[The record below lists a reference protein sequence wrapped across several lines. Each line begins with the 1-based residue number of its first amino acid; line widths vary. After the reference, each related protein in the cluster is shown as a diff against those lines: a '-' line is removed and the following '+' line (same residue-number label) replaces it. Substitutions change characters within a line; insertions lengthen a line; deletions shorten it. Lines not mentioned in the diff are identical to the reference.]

1 MTGTPVAI
9 GREQTRFGQA
19 DRDRIRR
26 CLLRYMED
34 NRIGVPTL
42 QKLIAEANDLSL
54 DRLPLKTLQRFLAD
68 THRSNDILVRFCQR
82 FAADLADDD
91 PLDSFG
97 EALIGFWAAPASV
110 RNWQALA
117 PDMIGAFEGQA
128 EEAVTGLRMG
138 QDSWVPFST
147 LTVEAVPA
155 QPYARAAETISNW
168 GRTASSSSGD
178 PVRRSYEGVLL
189 HPPGALLLALRNS
202 LTGAPRLYWLDA
214 FDGPRLTGYGHESA
228 TSIEDRQ
235 VSAAAFNAARVI
247 FDRVG
252 SEAKT

>member
-1 MTGTPVAI
+1 MTGTQAAI
-9 GREQTRFGQA
+9 ATEQTRFDQA
-19 DRDRIRR
+19 DRNRIRR
-26 CLLRYMED
+26 CLLRYMEE

-42 QKLIAEANDLSL
+42 QKLVAEANDLTL

-68 THRSNDILVRFCQR
+68 THRSNDIMVRFCHH
-82 FAADLADDD
+82 FAAGLADDD

-97 EALIGFWAAPASV
+97 EALTVFWGASGTAE
-110 RNWQALA
+110 WQALG
-117 PDMIGAFEGQA
+117 PEMIGAFEGRA

-147 LTVEAVPA
+147 LNIEAVPA
-155 QPYARAAETISNW
+155 PSYARASETITNW
-168 GRTASSSSGD
+168 GRTTTPD
-178 PVRRSYEGVLL
+178 PDTRVRRSYEGVLL

-228 TSIEDRQ
+228 TPIEDRQ

-252 SEAKT
+252 PEGGR

>member
-1 MTGTPVAI
+1 MAGAQAAI
-9 GREQTRFGQA
+9 EAEQTRFDQA
-19 DRDRIRR
+19 DRNRIRR
-26 CLLRYMED
+26 CLLRYMEE

-42 QKLIAEANDLSL
+42 QKLIAEANDLTL

-68 THRSNDILVRFCQR
+68 THRSNDIMVRFCHR
-82 FAADLADDD
+82 FAAGLADDN

-97 EALIGFWAAPASV
+97 EALIAFWGVNAGNAE
-110 RNWQALA
+110 WQALA
-117 PDMIGAFEGQA
+117 PDMFGAFEGRA
-128 EEAVTGLRMG
+128 EEAITGLRME
-138 QDSWVPFST
+138 QTSWVPFSA
-147 LTVEAVPA
+147 LTVEPVPA
-155 QPYARAAETISNW
+155 QPYARAAETITNW
-168 GRTASSSSGD
+168 NRAKTAD
-178 PVRRSYEGVLL
+178 PENRVRRSYEGVLL

-228 TSIEDRQ
+228 TPIEDRQ

-252 SEAKT
+252 PEGDR

>member
-1 MTGTPVAI
+1 MAGAQATAEA
-9 GREQTRFGQA
+9 EQTRFDQA

-26 CLLRYMED
+26 CLLRYMEE

-42 QKLIAEANDLSL
+42 QKLIAEANDLAL

-68 THRSNDILVRFCQR
+68 THRSNDIMVRFCHR
-82 FAADLADDD
+82 FAAGLADDD

-97 EALIGFWAAPASV
+97 EALTAFWGARGTAD
-110 RNWQALA
+110 WQALA
-117 PDMIGAFEGQA
+117 PEMIGAFEGRA
-128 EEAVTGLRMG
+128 EEELTGMQLGTRNY
-138 QDSWVPFST
+138 VPFSA
-147 LTVEAVPA
+147 LVIEAVPA
-155 QPYARAAETISNW
+155 QHYARAAETISNW
-168 GRTASSSSGD
+168 SRTASPDSGD
-178 PVRRSYEGVLL
+178 SVRRSYEGVLL

-214 FDGPRLTGYGHESA
+214 FDGPRLTGYGHESI
-228 TSIEDRQ
+228 TPIEDRQ

-252 SEAKT
+252 PEGDR

>member
-1 MTGTPVAI
+1 
-9 GREQTRFGQA
+9 
-19 DRDRIRR
+19 
-26 CLLRYMED
+26 MEE

-42 QKLIAEANDLSL
+42 QKLIAEANDLTL

-68 THRSNDILVRFCQR
+68 SHRSNDIMVRFCHR

-97 EALIGFWAAPASV
+97 EALIGFWGATASV

-117 PDMIGAFEGQA
+117 PDMIGAFEGRA

-168 GRTASSSSGD
+168 SRTASPDSGD
-178 PVRRSYEGVLL
+178 SVRRSYEGVLL

-228 TSIEDRQ
+228 TPIEDRQ

-252 SEAKT
+252 PEGDR